1 MDVSVDKEDI
11 CEANFRAEAH
21 VDPELSAKEKESATI
36 GSRASSESVTSEHE
50 LPAHQLKLWVL
61 EWVLERGWSATLTV
75 VSALMATAATAFS
88 LEHPSSYTAWAEV
101 LDFVLAVHVSVELG
115 LRLLANFSSPK
126 R

>member
-1 MDVSVDKEDI
+1 M
-11 CEANFRAEAH
+11 
-21 VDPELSAKEKESATI
+21 DPELSATEKESARI
-36 GSRASSESVTSEHE
+36 GSRASRESVTSEHHE
-50 LPAHQLKLWVL
+50 VPMHQLKLWVL

-75 VSALMATAATAFS
+75 VSALVATAATAFS

-115 LRLLANFSSPK
+115 LRLLANFRSPK